1 MAEENNKTKPQSTL
15 SPKLI
20 LFAGIAGLLA
30 GAVAVYVMEPPSG
43 NVVPTNT
50 SETNAAGN
58 ATDNSKCS
66 LSKEQ
71 VAALSGAATGAVA
84 AMQPADTPI
93 SLANMQFDAP
103 DGSKISI
110 GDMKGKTI
118 LVNLWASWC
127 APCREEMPELDHL
140 QAVQGG
146 DDFEV
151 VAINIDTGDDSKPK
165 KFLNEIGVQQ
175 LGFYR
180 DATMGVFNDLKRKNL
195 AFGLPVTLLIDETGC
210 QVASMNGPANWAGA
224 DAVRLINVTKNLR
237 Q

>member
-1 MAEENNKTKPQSTL
+1 MAEDTKKTKPQSVI

-30 GAVAVYVMEPPSG
+30 GAVAVYVMERPSG
-43 NVVPTNT
+43 NVVPTIT
-50 SETNAAGN
+50 GETNAAAN
-58 ATDNSKCS
+58 AQCS

-71 VAALSGAATGAVA
+71 IASLTSAATGAVA
-84 AMQPADTPI
+84 AMQPADMPI
-93 SLANMQFDAP
+93 SLVNMQFDAP
-103 DGSKISI
+103 DGSKVTI
-110 GDMKGKTI
+110 GGKKGKTL

-127 APCREEMPELDHL
+127 APCREEMPELDKL
-140 QAVQGG
+140 QTEQGG

-151 VAINIDTGDDSKPK
+151 IAINIDTGDDSKPK
-165 KFLNEIGVQQ
+165 KFLNEIGVQK

-224 DAVRLINVTKNLR
+224 DAVKLINVTKNLR
-237 Q
+237 N

>member
-1 MAEENNKTKPQSTL
+1 MAEDNKKTKPQSVI

-20 LFAGIAGLLA
+20 LFAGFAGLLA
-30 GAVAVYVMEPPSG
+30 GAVAVYVMERPSG
-43 NVVPTNT
+43 NVVPTIT

-58 ATDNSKCS
+58 DQCS

-71 VAALSGAATGAVA
+71 IASLTSAATGAVA
-84 AMQPADTPI
+84 AMQPADKPI
-93 SLANMQFDAP
+93 SLVNMQFDAP
-103 DGSKISI
+103 DGSKITI
-110 GDMKGKTI
+110 GDKKGKTL

-127 APCREEMPELDHL
+127 APCREEMPELDQL
-140 QAVQGG
+140 QAEQGS

-151 VAINIDTGDDSKPK
+151 IAINIDTGDDSKPK
-165 KFLNEIGVQQ
+165 KFLNEIGVQK

-180 DATMGVFNDLKRKNL
+180 DATMGVFNDLKRKSL

-237 Q
+237 N